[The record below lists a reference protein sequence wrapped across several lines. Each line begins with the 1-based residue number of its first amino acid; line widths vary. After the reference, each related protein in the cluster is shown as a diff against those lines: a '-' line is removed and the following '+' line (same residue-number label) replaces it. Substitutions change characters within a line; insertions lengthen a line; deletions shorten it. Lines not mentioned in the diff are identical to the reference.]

1 MPCRGAHAFSGAMD
15 FPLLL
20 VVVLVSLA
28 ILIRIDRGIKLLE
41 RLIDHLDSM
50 VPASDPA
57 DEDSGE
63 Y

>member
-1 MPCRGAHAFSGAMD
+1 MD

-50 VPASDPA
+50 ARSSDPA